1 MAGLFAESGWALA
14 QIAVLVLAVGVA
26 SWSTGSGLLD
36 AVLPDRYGVGTSFGR
51 NTYLGRQTS
60 SGGGGAVGGG
70 GETFGEEGRGEID
83 ITSLW
88 FEWDIPRI
96 REEQTSFES
105 IRNAAVEDRMRY
117 REKQQPDSLVSI
129 TKHVDEVTGEESWNF
144 GVGES
149 LAALL
154 TAAASFLGFRL
165 MRARLGGGQAQ
176 EEE

>member
-14 QIAVLVLAVGVA
+14 QIAVLVLALGVV
-26 SWSTGSGLLD
+26 SCSTGSGLLD